1 MRIPPRVAIFAI
13 LVALLGGCREPYK
26 SRLPTA
32 PMTLGG
38 KTFVMEIADTSAARE
53 VGLMYR
59 DSMPSDHG
67 MIFVF
72 SSDQTNPFWMKNTRI
87 PLDIVYVDADA
98 RVIAVRPMRPYDTT
112 PVPSPRPFR
121 WAIELNQGTGASL
134 GLKEGDLIT
143 VPDRAR
149 HPQD

>member
-1 MRIPPRVAIFAI
+1 MSTARRIPIFAV

-32 PMTLGG
+32 PMTLGV
-38 KTFVMEIADTSAARE
+38 KSFVIEVADTSAARE

-98 RVIAVRPMRPYDTT
+98 HVIAVRPMRPYAK
-112 PVPSPRPFR
+112 PSCP
-121 WAIELNQGTGASL
+121 I
-134 GLKEGDLIT
+134 
-143 VPDRAR
+143 
-149 HPQD
+149 

>member
-1 MRIPPRVAIFAI
+1 MRIPPRIAIFAI
-13 LVALLGGCREPYK
+13 FVALLGGCREPYK

-32 PMTLGG
+32 PMTLVG
-38 KTFVMEIADTSAARE
+38 KAFVMEIADPSAARE

-72 SSDQTNPFWMKNTRI
+72 ASDQTNPFWMKNTRI
-87 PLDIVYVDADA
+87 PLDIVYVDAAA

-112 PVPSPRPFR
+112 PVPSP
-121 WAIELNQGTGASL
+121 
-134 GLKEGDLIT
+134 
-143 VPDRAR
+143 
-149 HPQD
+149 